1 MSKMCCKDEEECV
14 RRESYGLQRNA
25 TLALPMQRT
34 CTEISTKAVMRGFFA
49 MSARLRPAR
58 SSSHPVRGVRGATLC
73 VMHGLAS
80 TIFARIAL
88 D

>member
-25 TLALPMQRT
+25 TLALPATVLHR
-34 CTEISTKAVMRGFFA
+34 ISWPHGGFFA

-73 VMHGLAS
+73 VMYGLAS

>member
-1 MSKMCCKDEEECV
+1 MCCKDEEECV

-25 TLALPMQRT
+25 TLALPTRAYLHRDLD
-34 CTEISTKAVMRGFFA
+34 ESRMRGFFA

-73 VMHGLAS
+73 VMYGLAS